1 LSKTSSNLFEQLASV
16 MALVCAC
23 VAVSLGAEPPQVIS
37 LASSSSKKSISMPD
51 KLGDGWQA
59 AGPAQAFS
67 GVESKRL
74 AQGEVVL
81 EYGLKSH
88 TSRSYAKGKERLSVE
103 LFEMHFPSGAYG
115 FYSFNRAHAAE
126 RQQQFCAG
134 RYVVRLRGANLTEAS
149 AGELLRDWWPLSNE
163 KAEPPPLVDH
173 LPKAARVAGS
183 ELYLTGAQS
192 LAQDKRFGFLSPAV
206 RFDTGV
212 EAAAA
217 VYQSNKAANQQSIG
231 IIIFEFQTPQ
241 LASDGYAS
249 LEAAINAQPDP
260 ARKLTWL
267 KRVGNYAVVST
278 GTAEQAVAEQL
289 TSEIQYT
296 PKVTWAGD
304 KFTSIPLAVRPPD
317 PAAIEEAMQTASILL
332 RTFYWIGIMFLVA
345 IFLGLIA
352 GSSFF
357 YWRRSRKIEDGP
369 NALFFDE

>member
-1 LSKTSSNLFEQLASV
+1 
-16 MALVCAC
+16 
-23 VAVSLGAEPPQVIS
+23 
-37 LASSSSKKSISMPD
+37 
-51 KLGDGWQA
+51 
-59 AGPAQAFS
+59 
-67 GVESKRL
+67 
-74 AQGEVVL
+74 
-81 EYGLKSH
+81 
-88 TSRSYAKGKERLSVE
+88 
-103 LFEMHFPSGAYG
+103 
-115 FYSFNRAHAAE
+115 
-126 RQQQFCAG
+126 
-134 RYVVRLRGANLTEAS
+134 
-149 AGELLRDWWPLSNE
+149 
-163 KAEPPPLVDH
+163 
-173 LPKAARVAGS
+173 
-183 ELYLTGAQS
+183 
-192 LAQDKRFGFLSPAV
+192 
-206 RFDTGV
+206 
-212 EAAAA
+212 
-217 VYQSNKAANQQSIG
+217 
-231 IIIFEFQTPQ
+231 